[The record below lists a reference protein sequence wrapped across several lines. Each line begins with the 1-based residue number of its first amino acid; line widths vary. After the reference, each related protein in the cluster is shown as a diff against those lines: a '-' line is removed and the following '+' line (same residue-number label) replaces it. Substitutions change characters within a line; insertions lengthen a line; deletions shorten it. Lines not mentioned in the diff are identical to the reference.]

1 MTICDTTSQEH
12 PKHQKNNNPLL
23 IDDCAKRQWQSTIE
37 AKPGSG
43 VAFHLKDYYR
53 NADQFNP
60 SKQLYVVTGKPG
72 SGKTQHLKLYIKT
85 MIKALGAAV
94 YIVDAN
100 PTFIFSP
107 DYSNAYH
114 NLIEEYYGKVFYAQ
128 HLDYKALIQVKTVA
142 GIAVTS
148 LIDDDKSELCAN
160 FIVQLAT
167 YLQETATQQNRRM
180 VLVLENI
187 QKLGLLQVAQA
198 RLLKLTKLI
207 NAHFYIAVSTSH
219 PSNMRKINLPKD
231 AFNIDNLE
239 RRRASKPLGDLS

>member
-1 MTICDTTSQEH
+1 MTICDKATQ
-12 PKHQKNNNPLL
+12 KHTKYQKDNAPLL
-23 IDDCAKRQWQSTIE
+23 IDDCAKHKWQSDVS

-53 NADQFNP
+53 NAGQFNP

-72 SGKTQHLKLYIKT
+72 SGKTAHLKLYIKS

-100 PTFIFSP
+100 PTFTFSP

-142 GIAVTS
+142 GIDVSALPDLENDIS
-148 LIDDDKSELCAN
+148 RSEFVL
-160 FIVQLAT
+160 QLAT
-167 YLQETATQQNRRM
+167 YLQQEATTQDRLI
-180 VLVLENI
+180 VLVLEDI
-187 QKLGLLQVAQA
+187 THLGLLQGSQSSLSQLAG
-198 RLLKLTKLI
+198 LI
-207 NAHFYIAVSTSH
+207 NANFYIAVSTSH
-219 PSNMRKINLPKD
+219 PLDIVKADLPKD

-239 RRRASKPLGDLS
+239 RRKASQPFGDLS

>member
-1 MTICDTTSQEH
+1 MNICDKTTQ
-12 PKHQKNNNPLL
+12 KHTKYQKDNAPLL
-23 IDDCAKRQWQSTIE
+23 VDDCAKRQWQSTIE
-37 AKPGSG
+37 AKTGSG
-43 VAFHLKDYYR
+43 VAFHLKDYYA
-53 NADQFNP
+53 NAGQFNP

-72 SGKTQHLKLYIKT
+72 SGKTAHLKLYIKT
-85 MIKALGAAV
+85 MIKALGAAAYV
-94 YIVDAN
+94 IDAN

-142 GIAVTS
+142 GIAVIS
-148 LIDDDKSELCAN
+148 LIDDDKSDLCAN

-198 RLLKLTKLI
+198 RLLPLTKLI
-207 NAHFYIAVSTSH
+207 NANFYIAVSTSH
-219 PSNMRKINLPKD
+219 PLDIVKANLPKD